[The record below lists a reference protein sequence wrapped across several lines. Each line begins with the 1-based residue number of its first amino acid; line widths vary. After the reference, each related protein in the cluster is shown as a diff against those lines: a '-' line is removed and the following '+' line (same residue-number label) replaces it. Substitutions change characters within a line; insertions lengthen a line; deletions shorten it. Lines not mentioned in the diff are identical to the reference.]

1 MRNKSQII
9 TTALIAAVYIAP
21 QVALAQSA
29 DVTKVQTFIQSVIT
43 ILVTFAGLLSVAFFV
58 WGGVGYI
65 TSSGQPESLD
75 RSKRTIVYS
84 ALGLVICLGAFVIS
98 NIVTEVAKGAFGS

>member
-1 MRNKSQII
+1 MKYATLGILLMMLSV
-9 TTALIAAVYIAP
+9 LLAP
-21 QVALAQSA
+21 PLAFAQSA
-29 DVTKVQTFIQSVIT
+29 DVDKVQSFIQSVIT

-75 RSKRTIVYS
+75 RSKRTIIYS

-98 NIVTEVAKGAFGS
+98 NIVTDLAKGAFGG